1 VPGPLDGILVVSL
14 EQAVA
19 APFAASRLAD
29 AGARV
34 IKIERP
40 GGDFARAYDTVAKG
54 LSAYFVWLNR
64 GKESIELDIKDEA
77 DKAVLARI
85 LARADVFIQ
94 NLAPGA
100 AGRAGFDSAEL
111 RRRHPRLVTCDIS
124 GYGEEGPYR
133 DMKAYDM
140 LIQAETGLASVTGSA
155 EEPGR
160 VGVSVV
166 DIGAG
171 AYAVTGILEALYER
185 EHTGQGKG
193 VKVSL
198 FGAMADWMS
207 VPLMYQELAGRP
219 PKRMGLNHPV
229 LAPYGTYPTKGGEL
243 VVISIQ
249 NRIEWRSLCADVL
262 KQPDLADDP
271 RFADNEARI
280 ANREA
285 LDAEI
290 GKVFGAHDRA
300 ALVAKLDAARIAY
313 GAVNSVADFARHP
326 QLERTSV
333 ETEAGTIDQVA
344 PPVRFAGE
352 PAALG
357 AVPALGEHSEAIRA
371 EFAAVAETETV

>member
-1 VPGPLDGILVVSL
+1 MSGPLDGILVVSL

-40 GGDFARAYDTVAKG
+40 GGDFARVYDTVAKG
-54 LSAYFVWLNR
+54 LSTYFVWLNR
-64 GKESIELDIKDEA
+64 GKESIELDIKEAA
-77 DKAVLARI
+77 DKAVLERM

-100 AGRAGFDSAEL
+100 ASRAGFDSAEL
-111 RRRHPRLVTCDIS
+111 RRRHPRLITCDIS
-124 GYGEEGPYR
+124 GYGEAGPYR

-140 LIQAETGLASVTGSA
+140 LIQAETGLASITGSA
-155 EEPGR
+155 EAPGR

-185 EHTGQGKG
+185 TRTGRGTG

-207 VPLMYQELAGRP
+207 VPLMYQELAGRAP
-219 PKRMGLNHPV
+219 QRMGLNHPV
-229 LAPYGTYPTKGGEL
+229 LAPYGTYAAKDGEL

-249 NRIEWRSLCADVL
+249 NHIEWESLCAEVL
-262 KQPDLADDP
+262 ERPDLATDP

-280 ANREA
+280 RHRAA

-290 GKVFGAHDRA
+290 EKVFGAHDRA
-300 ALVAKLDAARIAY
+300 ALVEKLDAARIAY
-313 GAVNSVADFARHP
+313 GAVNSVADLARHP
-326 QLERTSV
+326 QLSRTPV
-333 ETEAGTIDQVA
+333 DTEAGTLDQVA
-344 PPVRFAGE
+344 SPVQFVDA
-352 PAALG
+352 PTTFG

-371 EFAAVAETETV
+371 EFAALAESKAV